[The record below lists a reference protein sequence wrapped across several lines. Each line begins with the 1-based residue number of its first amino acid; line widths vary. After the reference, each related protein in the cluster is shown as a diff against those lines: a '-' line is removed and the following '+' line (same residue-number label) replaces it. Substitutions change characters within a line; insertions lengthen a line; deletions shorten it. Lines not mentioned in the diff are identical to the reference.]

1 MWFMGFLFNIIY
13 QEKLFGDG
21 DFKLV
26 EEVFKMEVVIE
37 LKLSVEQIFVVVEV
51 VVFVFVDVI
60 VL

>member
-1 MWFMGFLFNIIY
+1 MIY